1 MKKQFLAL
9 ALILGLLLTGCGSPS
24 ADPGSSSSPSSNPSA
39 APSSG
44 VSEGSSAVID
54 TNSAFTNRDY
64 ETDYDESK
72 CAFIHLNGDSA
83 TCTSSA
89 VQISGRTVTI
99 TDEGTYVISGNLNDG
114 MIIVN
119 SEKTDKTQLVLD
131 NVTIHSET
139 SAPIYILQ
147 SDKVFITLPEHSV
160 NILSNGG
167 SFVAIDENNID
178 SVIFSKED
186 LTLNGSGSLTIT
198 SPAGHAIVSK
208 DELTIT
214 GGTYELTTASH
225 SITGKD
231 NICIANASMTIS
243 SGKDG
248 IHAENDEDSSLGY
261 LYIQNGVF
269 DISAEGDG
277 LSASNTL
284 QIDNGTFY
292 ILTGGGSENGQQ
304 QTSDAW
310 GDMGGG
316 MGGHGGMGGGMGGHG
331 GMGGRPGGRS
341 SSGTTTTTEDDS
353 TSIKG
358 IKASAGL
365 VINGGSF
372 VIDSADDA
380 VHSNGS
386 LTVNGGTFDIETG
399 DDGFHADETLSIT
412 NGAISVTESYEGL
425 EGLHVLVSGGDIRL
439 VTTDDGLNAAGGTDA
454 SGMGGYRGNDRFGG
468 SSNGSIVISG
478 GSLYV
483 NASGDGIDANGSLEI
498 TGGYTVVVGPT
509 TGDTATLDYD
519 TTATISG
526 GTFLGTG
533 SSMMAQTFSDSP
545 QGVIAVSVGNQPAG
559 TQITLTDEAGNT
571 VISHAPELNFAVVI
585 LSSPDIIKGEHY
597 TITVGTGTGT
607 FEAN

>member
-1 MKKQFLAL
+1 MRKQFLAL
-9 ALILGLLLTGCGSPS
+9 ALILGLLLTGCGGPG

-44 VSEGSSAVID
+44 ISEGSSTVID
-54 TNSAFTNRDY
+54 TNSAFTDRDY
-64 ETDYDESK
+64 ETGYEESK
-72 CAFIHLNGDSA
+72 SAFIYLNGDSA
-83 TCTSSA
+83 TCSSNA
-89 VQISGRTVTI
+89 VQISGSTVTI
-99 TDEGTYVISGNLNDG
+99 TDEGTYVISGTLNDG

-147 SDKVFITLPEHSV
+147 SDKVFITLTENSS
-160 NILSNGG
+160 NALSNGG
-167 SFVAIDENNID
+167 SFLSIDENNID

-186 LTLNGSGSLTIT
+186 LTLNGSGSLTIS

-214 GGTYELTTASH
+214 GGTYELTTSSH
-225 SITGKD
+225 AITGKD
-231 NICIANASMTIS
+231 NICIADASMTIS

-248 IHAENDEDSSLGY
+248 IHAENDEDASLGY

-277 LSASNTL
+277 LSAGSTL

-310 GDMGGG
+310 GNMGGG
-316 MGGHGGMGGGMGGHG
+316 MGGPGGMGG

-341 SSGTTTTTEDDS
+341 SSGTTTTEDDS

-412 NGAISVTESYEGL
+412 NGTISVTESYEGL
-425 EGLHVLVSGGDIRL
+425 EGLHVLVSGGNIRL
-439 VTTDDGLNAAGGTDA
+439 VTTDDGLNAAGGTDS
-454 SGMGGYRGNDRFGG
+454 SGMGGYRGNDMFGG

-483 NASGDGIDANGSLEI
+483 NASGDGIDANGYLEI
-498 TGGYTVVVGPT
+498 TGGCTVVVGPT
-509 TGDTATLDYD
+509 IGDTATLDYD

-526 GTFLGTG
+526 GTFIGTG
-533 SSMMAQTFSDSP
+533 SSMMAQTFSDSL
-545 QGVIAVSVGNQPAG
+545 QGVIAVSVGNQSAG
-559 TQITLTDEAGNT
+559 TQITLTDEAGNP
-571 VISHAPELNFAVVI
+571 VISHTPELDFAVVI
-585 LSSPDIIKGEHY
+585 LSSPDIIKGENY
-597 TITVGTGTGT
+597 TITVGANSGT